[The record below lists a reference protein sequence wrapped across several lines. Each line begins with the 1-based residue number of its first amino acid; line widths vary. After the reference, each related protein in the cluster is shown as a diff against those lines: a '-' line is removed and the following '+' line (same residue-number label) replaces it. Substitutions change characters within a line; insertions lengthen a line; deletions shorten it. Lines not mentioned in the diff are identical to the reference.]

1 MKGVAVRW
9 LAGIALA
16 AGVLA
21 LVRTGTRSGGVDEV
35 EAVSA
40 SNEEPLRAL
49 QGLVQGAEPTEARRS
64 SGGDRCGGGV
74 RLVFR
79 DRNGDPVQGVR
90 AALFPPRATRERT
103 EPRRVVESDDHG
115 VMEWTDL
122 GACRS
127 NAWLCKNTPSHR
139 YIRSREPGGTSEQVA
154 SNDVDAPYSDS
165 LLEPGADY
173 RWGVVDA
180 AGWLVEVVP
189 ANEGRRVRPRSD
201 GGFLV
206 SEPTPGHL
214 SGAFAVG
221 DTVSCFEV
229 PCTTGGTITGRI
241 VGAPR
246 GQTTVRL
253 FGIELHTNGTSLL
266 RENALSGEAVAEED
280 GGFRFEGVAA
290 GNKLVRAVVNDRN
303 TDYYFAS
310 RAFLHAPGAVTD
322 LGDIGVRA
330 GSLVECSI
338 GFVDEEGAPLAVED
352 LFSVQLPSVY
362 LEVFAGHGR
371 VADAEATL
379 AEMLEV
385 TIGPTIRLHGVPGDL
400 LRAAVTDAYDD
411 WPADPEGVSIWPPER
426 VEVPLPNDAPV
437 VLSYVVRATFV
448 RRLRVLAPTE
458 GERFRAAVLILSDD
472 HQEIADFRINL
483 TPHAGGTE
491 ADFTQAFPPGAYHV
505 LVHSCPLG
513 APADR
518 PNLFALGRIDV
529 DGESGEEIALTMQP
543 GATVLGAA
551 DAELSRFTLALALE
565 GWGSSERGPHPWAAH
580 VDPDGRFRIDGLIPH
595 RSYTFFGGTTFEVG
609 GPGTTTYVTVEE
621 AGDR

>member
-35 EAVSA
+35 EVVSA

-115 VMEWTDL
+115 VMEWTD
-122 GACRS
+122 
-127 NAWLCKNTPSHR
+127 
-139 YIRSREPGGTSEQVA
+139 
-154 SNDVDAPYSDS
+154 
-165 LLEPGADY
+165 LEPGADY